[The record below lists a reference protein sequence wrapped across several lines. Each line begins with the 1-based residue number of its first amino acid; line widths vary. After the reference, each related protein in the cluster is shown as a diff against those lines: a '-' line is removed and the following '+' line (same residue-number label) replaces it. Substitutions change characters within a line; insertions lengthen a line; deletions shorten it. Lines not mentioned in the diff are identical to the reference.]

1 MKCRRFGGK
10 GEEGMGALSKLS
22 QWRTLARE
30 AAERTAILAKFLCI
44 LHVYGPSMLPTFNL
58 TGDVLLVE
66 NLTVRMGKVRPGD
79 VVLVRSPENPRKT
92 VSKRILGMEGDRVTF
107 MIDPKNSNRCQSV
120 VAHDYDEVSN
130 VKVNLIYGLAPIEDE

>member
-1 MKCRRFGGK
+1 
-10 GEEGMGALSKLS
+10 
-22 QWRTLARE
+22 
-30 AAERTAILAKFLCI
+30 
-44 LHVYGPSMLPTFNL
+44 MLPTFNL

-120 VAHDYDEVSN
+120 VVCTLNFIFWFLHFY
-130 VKVNLIYGLAPIEDE
+130 

>member
-1 MKCRRFGGK
+1 
-10 GEEGMGALSKLS
+10 
-22 QWRTLARE
+22 
-30 AAERTAILAKFLCI
+30 
-44 LHVYGPSMLPTFNL
+44 
-58 TGDVLLVE
+58 
-66 NLTVRMGKVRPGD
+66 MGKVRPGD